1 MKVTAAALRDQGMVP
16 CVFYGP
22 KEKSVAISSNKIEFI
37 KALREAGESTVVVL
51 DTGKDK
57 IEALIHDVT
66 YDPVSGEVIHA
77 DFYIP
82 EKGKKVEVSVPVEFT
97 GVSAAVKDLGGTLV
111 KVLHEIEVEAL
122 PANLPHVILVDISA
136 LVDLESQILAGVIKL
151 PEGVSLITEAEEVIA
166 SVSVAEDEIEEAKAD
181 ISEVEVVDKK
191 GKKDE
196 EGAAP
201 AKK

>member
-1 MKVTAAALRDQGMVP
+1 MKVTAAALREQGLIP

-22 KEKSVAISSNKIEFI
+22 KEKSMAISSNKIEFI

-57 IEALIHDVT
+57 IEALIHDVV
-66 YDPVSGEVIHA
+66 YDPVSDEVVHA
-77 DFYIP
+77 DFYVP

-97 GVSAAVKDLGGTLV
+97 GVSAAVKELGGTLV

-136 LVDLESQILAGVIKL
+136 LTDLEAQIIAGDIKL
-151 PEGVSLITEAEEVIA
+151 PEGVTLITEPEEVVA
-166 SVSVAEDEIEEAKAD
+166 SISVAEEEIEETKSD